1 MSEQNQR
8 VLAII
13 RTTKEMLADRGY
25 QKIDVQVESQQTRGE
40 EKDENIFEITGEHK
54 VRKIDNYPEKIL
66 VEYKQECTLSTV
78 KRIENNSVYA
88 HCRYVLITD
97 KAPNQTV
104 VQRFRTMRTDPT
116 KQLTVELFE
125 SRRMVFNVTH
135 HYLVPKHTLLTAD
148 EKQQLLK
155 DIKADE
161 SQLQTIEPN
170 DPVAKYYGM
179 LEGDVVMITRM
190 SETAGKYVNFRICME
205 K

>member
-1 MSEQNQR
+1 M
-8 VLAII
+8 
-13 RTTKEMLADRGY
+13 
-25 QKIDVQVESQQTRGE
+25 
-40 EKDENIFEITGEHK
+40 
-54 VRKIDNYPEKIL
+54 RKIDNSPERIL
-66 VEYKQECTLSTV
+66 VEYVQECTTS
-78 KRIENNSVYA
+78 KMKHIENSSIYA

-97 KAPNQTV
+97 VQPNQTMI
-104 VQRFRTMRTDPT
+104 QKFKTMRTSPE
-116 KQLTVELFE
+116 KQLTVEIFD

-135 HYLVPKHTLLTAD
+135 HYLVPKHTLLTPD